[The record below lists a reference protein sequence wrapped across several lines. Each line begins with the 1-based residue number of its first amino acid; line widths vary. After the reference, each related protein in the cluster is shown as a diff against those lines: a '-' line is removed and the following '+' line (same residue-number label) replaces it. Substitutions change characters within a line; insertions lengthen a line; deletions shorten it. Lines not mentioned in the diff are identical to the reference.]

1 MLQSYARDH
10 RNFVNNVF
18 VAKLQVYII
27 NVEQE
32 IDGSVR
38 CSGDA
43 SLLTTCTTSYGVMF
57 AYPTHGFLLPDTWL
71 CAKTRCRVRDNH
83 VSGKQRMYDM
93 WGLTKVHVY
102 VL

>member
-43 SLLTTCTTSYGVMF
+43 FIPHVRGRTVFYI
-57 AYPTHGFLLPDTWL
+57 YLPDTWFSL
-71 CAKTRCRVRDNH
+71 TRHMVMCKNK
-83 VSGKQRMYDM
+83 VSGKR
-93 WGLTKVHVY
+93 
-102 VL
+102 

>member
-1 MLQSYARDH
+1 MYTCMVQSYARDH

-18 VAKLQVYII
+18 VAKLEVYII

-43 SLLTTCTTSYGVMF
+43 FIPHVRGRTVLYLLTRHMVFS
-57 AYPTHGFLLPDTWL
+57 YPTHGY
-71 CAKTRCRVRDNH
+71 VQ
-83 VSGKQRMYDM
+83 KQ
-93 WGLTKVHVY
+93 GVG
-102 VL
+102 